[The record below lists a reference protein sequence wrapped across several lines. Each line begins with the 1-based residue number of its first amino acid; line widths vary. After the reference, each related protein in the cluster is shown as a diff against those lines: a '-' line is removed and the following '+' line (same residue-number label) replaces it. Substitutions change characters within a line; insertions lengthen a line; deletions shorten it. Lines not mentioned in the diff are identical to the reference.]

1 MTKKQFHDEY
11 LVEGKAEF
19 NGEWYN
25 LTWLFAHHK
34 LAGSMKEAKAIIDQA
49 KENSVDFESTTS
61 WRGDI
66 GITVSGPGVKYTA
79 YRVAKRK
86 VTDWEDWEYQQ

>member
-19 NGEWYN
+19 DGKWYN
-25 LTWLFAHHK
+25 LTWLLAHHK
-34 LAGSMKEAKAIIDQA
+34 FAGSIEEAKAIIDQA
-49 KENSVDFESTTS
+49 KEHSVDFESTTS
-61 WRGDI
+61 WHGSI

-79 YRVAKRK
+79 YRVAKRR
-86 VTDWEDWEYQQ
+86 VSDWEAWEYQN